1 MKADMMARRVKH
13 NLVGQDIEGFNQPGE
28 ALKPE
33 ADVEVAGAADKATSI
48 EGSSKS
54 PRLGHHSD
62 ATSSRRELQGSD
74 KKSDVQKPDD
84 DAASRN
90 FLKQQ
95 LSSYHTRLSHLTER
109 RTELET
115 DYRKERFDLEDRH
128 TRSSKARVDIQHQI
142 SETPYHAQEI
152 RNQLRDNL
160 ANVDSEQDQIHRDVM
175 IEYAGFDCQMEIL
188 GKDVA
193 EANAWIINLLS
204 ERALKAE

>member
-1 MKADMMARRVKH
+1 MKADMMAWRVEH
-13 NLVGQDIEGFNQPGE
+13 NLVGQDIEGFNQRGE
-28 ALKPE
+28 ALKP
-33 ADVEVAGAADKATSI
+33 DVGVEVAGAADKATSM
-48 EGSSKS
+48 ESSPKS
-54 PRLGHHSD
+54 PRVGHHSD
-62 ATSSRRELQGSD
+62 VTSSRRELQGSD
-74 KKSDVQKPDD
+74 VMSDIQKPDD
-84 DAASRN
+84 DAARRN

-95 LSSYHTRLSHLTER
+95 LSSYHTRLSHLAER

-115 DYRKERFDLEDRH
+115 YHRTTRFDLEDRH
-128 TRSSKARVDIQHQI
+128 THSSKARVDIQHQI

-152 RNQLRDNL
+152 RNQLRDKL
-160 ANVDSEQDQIHRDVM
+160 ANVDSEQDQIHQDVM